1 MTRSLALLL
10 AVTVIGCGQVS
21 NETRREFGA
30 SQNAKVRPAAM
41 GTGRVA
47 YHLASAEAK
56 VAP

>member
-1 MTRSLALLL
+1 MTRSVALLL

-21 NETRREFGA
+21 NETRREFGF
-30 SQNAKVRPAAM
+30 SQTAKVRPAAI

-47 YHLASAEAK
+47 YHLAAAKAK